1 MDNQGTLVVVSG
13 FSGAGKG
20 TVMKALISKYENYAL
35 SISATTR
42 APREGEE
49 NGREDFFKT
58 REEFEEMIRE
68 DQLVEYAQYVENY
81 YGTPKKYVFDNI
93 EAGKDVLLEIEIGRI
108 VNVLR
113 SQIERCRGADAV
125 FLPDYLDVGAHAVD
139 GQITCQRQGVQQGD
153 AVVGDVVLSG
163 TGDLSDDRDF
173 HVGELYIDRRVADV
187 SAFPDF
193 VRDFLGQFTTG
204 LALALNGADDRH
216 IEVAVFIDGPDL

>member
-20 TVMKALISKYENYAL
+20 TVMKALISKYENYSL

-49 NGREDFFKT
+49 NGREYFFKT

-93 EAGKDVLLEIEIGRI
+93 EAGKDVLLEIEI
-108 VNVLR
+108 
-113 SQIERCRGADAV
+113 QGALKV
-125 FLPDYLDVGAHAVD
+125 K
-139 GQITCQRQGVQQGD
+139 
-153 AVVGDVVLSG
+153 
-163 TGDLSDDRDF
+163 
-173 HVGELYIDRRVADV
+173 EK
-187 SAFPDF
+187 FPEAM
-193 VRDFLGQFTTG
+193 L
-204 LALALNGADDRH
+204 
-216 IEVAVFIDGPDL
+216 VFIMPPSAEELKRRLVGRGTEDAQTIQARLKRAGEEADSIQQYDYTVINDTVENCVETLHALIQSQRARVKNHREFIAQVQKDVKQLTADK